1 MPGGQPERRTCGLLS
16 GCRNAGRPR
25 RLSPARWG
33 CCGISCLF
41 PDPAAARREV
51 LAPPLF
57 LLLHVLF
64 HGLRLIFRRQVGNR
78 LWSLRF
84 PPAFKLSEA
93 VFYAIDAGVQA
104 TMKAALVRAV
114 KNPLFVFPANM
125 RRFPHGLFL
134 LRLRA
139 THVPAV
145 VTVHRRPW
153 AYSVHDNKHFL
164 FLRRGAAFPVY
175 ACDQIFPCQH
185 SGLRHISARVPYGR
199 VENPRH
205 FWQ

>member
-1 MPGGQPERRTCGLLS
+1 MQDGPGGCHPLGGGIVVFRAFCRIVRRHG
-16 GCRNAGRPR
+16 GRCWP
-25 RLSPARWG
+25 
-33 CCGISCLF
+33 
-41 PDPAAARREV
+41 
-51 LAPPLF
+51 PPLF

-64 HGLRLIFRRQVGNR
+64 HGLRLIFRRQVGNVYGHYV
-78 LWSLRF
+78 F

-104 TMKAALVRAV
+104 AMKAALVRAV

-125 RRFPHGLFL
+125 RWFPHGLFL

-153 AYSVHDNKHFL
+153 AYFVHDNKHFL
-164 FLRRGAAFPVY
+164 FLRRVR
-175 ACDQIFPCQH
+175 D
-185 SGLRHISARVPYGR
+185 LHIL
-199 VENPRH
+199 PRH
-205 FWQ
+205 RRAIQAELCQRAWYVELFRCFDEPAGNALAPGVLFQVCQRYA